1 MESRP
6 GLPGVPLV
14 FSLMVNHSA
23 KTAVEAPQQRFES
36 ILSRE
41 RFTGL
46 KAILDCLASD
56 RETLCQRV
64 NGTDSYEQLVERL
77 GYRVSL
83 TKQIHVQDCYSRV
96 GPAGGIRA
104 VLPYHDIPSQSSLP
118 TLVNFDSTLTTT
130 AKSASFFN
138 ELLRELKKQLS
149 AQE

>member
-1 MESRP
+1 
-6 GLPGVPLV
+6 
-14 FSLMVNHSA
+14 MVDHSA
-23 KTAVEAPQQRFES
+23 NTAVETRQQRFET

-41 RFTGL
+41 QFTGL

-56 RETLCQRV
+56 REALCQWV
-64 NGTDSYEQLVERL
+64 NGTNSYEQLVEKL

-118 TLVNFDSTLTTT
+118 TLVNLDSTLTTT
-130 AKSASFFN
+130 PKSASFFN
-138 ELLRELKKQLS
+138 ELLRELKRQLS
-149 AQE
+149 VQE